1 MPLFMSQFSY
11 NTETWKEL
19 ADNPEDRSDA
29 IEPLLESLGCRL
41 ISVYYA
47 FGDYD
52 GVVIFESPD
61 GVSAAAAVIAAIIPG
76 HVSSVKTTRLLTTD
90 EMQAALAKTKVVAEQ
105 TSYDRP
111 GGSG

>member
-1 MPLFMSQFSY
+1 MPTFMSQFSY
-11 NTETWKEL
+11 STETWKQL
-19 ADNPEDRSDA
+19 ADNPEDRRDS
-29 IEPLLESLGCRL
+29 IEPLLESLGGRL
-41 ISVYYA
+41 IAVYYA

-52 GVVIFESPD
+52 GVVIFEAPD
-61 GVSAAAAVIAAIIPG
+61 GVAAAAAVIAAISPG

-90 EMQAALAKTKVVAEQ
+90 EMREALAKTKIVAEK